1 MDDSIYYSL
10 QNENIAKDAEV
21 TALKRKIDDLKQEV
35 GSKNGL
41 PFQYPNVG
49 DRAWYLFPLWD
60 FGLRRVVWEMAGDH
74 KFFADREGIC
84 ILYWV
89 NKNGVARF
97 NAVKSE
103 YVFEEPEYAERA
115 AMSSTGGTKRKLTT
129 SSRAWSARNIISRGR
144 KCDVRLLQ
152 NA

>member
-1 MDDSIYYSL
+1 MDDSLFYSL
-10 QNENIAKDAEV
+10 QNENTAKDAEIAV
-21 TALKRKIDDLKQEV
+21 LKRKIDDLKQEV

-49 DRAWYLFPLWD
+49 DRVWYLFPLWD

-115 AMSSTGGTKRKLTT
+115 CDELNKRDKNKTYEE
-129 SSRAWSARNIISRGR
+129 WKG
-144 KCDVRLLQ
+144 VRDAY
-152 NA
+152 NPKFPA

>member
-1 MDDSIYYSL
+1 MDDSLFYSL
-10 QNENIAKDAEV
+10 QNENTAKDAEIAV
-21 TALKRKIDDLKQEV
+21 LKRKIDDLKQEV

-89 NKNGVARF
+89 NKNEVGRF
-97 NAVKSE
+97 RAVKSDF
-103 YVFEEPEYAERA
+103 VFEEREYAERA
-115 AMSSTGGTKRKLTT
+115 CDELNKRDKNKTYEE
-129 SSRAWSARNIISRGR
+129 WKG
-144 KCDVRLLQ
+144 VRDAY
-152 NA
+152 NPKFPA

>member
-1 MDDSIYYSL
+1 MDESIYYAL
-10 QNENIAKDAEV
+10 QNENIAKDAEI
-21 TALKRKIDDLKQEV
+21 TALKRKIADLKQEV

-60 FGLRRVVWEMAGDH
+60 FGMRRVVWEMAGDH

-103 YVFEEPEYAERA
+103 YVFEELEYAERA
-115 AMSSTGGTKRKLTT
+115 CDELNKRDKEKEYDEFK
-129 SSRAWSARNIISRGR
+129 SVVCKEYNINWEE
-144 KCDVRLLQ
+144 V
-152 NA
+152 

>member
-1 MDDSIYYSL
+1 MDESIYYAL
-10 QNENIAKDAEV
+10 QNENIAKDAEI

-49 DRAWYLFPLWD
+49 DRVWYLFPLWD
-60 FGLRRVVWEMAGDH
+60 FSMRRVVWEMARDH

-103 YVFEEPEYAERA
+103 YVFEELEYAERA
-115 AMSSTGGTKRKLTT
+115 CDELNKRDKEKEYDEFK
-129 SSRAWSARNIISRGR
+129 SVVCKEYNINWEE
-144 KCDVRLLQ
+144 V
-152 NA
+152 

>member
-1 MDDSIYYSL
+1 MDESFYYSL
-10 QNENIAKDAEV
+10 QNENIAKDAEI

-49 DRAWYLFPLWD
+49 DRVWYLFPLWD

-74 KFFADREGIC
+74 KYFCERNDIC

-89 NKNGVARF
+89 NKNEVGRF
-97 NAVKSE
+97 RAVKSDF
-103 YVFEEPEYAERA
+103 VFEEREYAERA
-115 AMSSTGGTKRKLTT
+115 CDELNKRDKNKTYEE
-129 SSRAWSARNIISRGR
+129 WKG
-144 KCDVRLLQ
+144 VRDAY
-152 NA
+152 NPKFPA

>member
-1 MDDSIYYSL
+1 MDESFYYSL
-10 QNENIAKDAEV
+10 QNESIAKDAEI

-49 DRAWYLFPLWD
+49 DRVWYLFPLWD
-60 FGLRRVVWEMAGDH
+60 FGLRRVVWETAGDH

-89 NKNGVARF
+89 NKNEAGRF
-97 NAVKSE
+97 RAVKSDF
-103 YVFEEPEYAERA
+103 VFEEREYAERA
-115 AMSSTGGTKRKLTT
+115 CDDLNKRDKNKTYEE
-129 SSRAWSARNIISRGR
+129 WKG
-144 KCDVRLLQ
+144 VRDAY
-152 NA
+152 NPKFPA